1 VELHDP
7 GLTSIR
13 ARASFWALACA
24 ASLAA
29 CHGDGPTPPPTGILP
44 GIERLIV
51 VVDRGTGT
59 LTYLDRDSPA
69 THETAP
75 FGVDLHEIALDPERE
90 VAFVS
95 QQAGGRLLVVDLERG
110 DTTGT
115 IAFETF
121 RQPHALALS
130 PDRSRLYVSFPS
142 TDEVGVV
149 DPETG
154 TLVQV
159 APVGGKH
166 PDNIALSRDGSLLY
180 VANIGAPG
188 TVSVLDART
197 LAVLDTAGVGAS
209 PEGLRPDPA
218 ERVLLVPNA
227 GDATLTILSLPGLQ
241 PLALLRTGLD
251 PRRVAFSADGARA
264 FVTNRIDDTITVVD
278 LASRTVRGE
287 FRTVNAPE
295 AILTDPQTGQLYV
308 AGESSNDVGVHD
320 PDGTLVRRVP
330 VGNRP
335 QGMAFWDR

>member
-1 VELHDP
+1 M
-7 GLTSIR
+7 TAIR
-13 ARASFWALACA
+13 ARASLRALACA
-24 ASLAA
+24 ASFAA

-44 GIERLIV
+44 GIERLLLV
-51 VVDRGTGT
+51 VGRGSGT

-69 THETAP
+69 AHETAP
-75 FGVDLHEIALDPERE
+75 LGVDLHEIALDPERE

-95 QQAGGRLLVVDLERG
+95 QQASGRLLVVDLALG

-115 IAFETF
+115 IAFPTF

-149 DPETG
+149 DPDTG
-154 TLVQV
+154 TLAQV
-159 APVGGKH
+159 APVGGKR

-180 VANIGAPG
+180 VANLGAPG

-209 PEGLRPDPA
+209 PEGLRPDPD

-227 GDATLTILSLPGLQ
+227 GDATLTILSLPGLE
-241 PLALLRTGLD
+241 PLALLPTGLD
-251 PRRVAFSADGARA
+251 PRRIAFSRDGARA
-264 FVTNRIDDTITVVD
+264 FVTNRIDDTVTIVD
-278 LASRTVRGE
+278 LATRTVRGE
-287 FRTVNAPE
+287 FRTVNGPE
-295 AILTDPQTGQLYV
+295 AILTDPETSQLYV
-308 AGESSNDVGVHD
+308 AGTSSSEVGVHD
-320 PDGTLVRRVP
+320 PDGTLVRRVL

-335 QGMAFWDR
+335 EGMAFWDR

>member
-1 VELHDP
+1 M
-7 GLTSIR
+7 TAIR
-13 ARASFWALACA
+13 ARPPLWALACA
-24 ASLAA
+24 AWLAA

-44 GIERLIV
+44 GIERLLL
-51 VVDRGTGT
+51 VVDRGSGT

-69 THETAP
+69 KHETGP
-75 FGVDLHEIALDPERE
+75 FGVDLHEIAIDPERE

-95 QQAGGRLLVVDLERG
+95 QQASGRLLVVDLARG

-115 IAFETF
+115 IAFPTF

-130 PDRSRLYVSFPS
+130 PDRSRLYVSFPN

-149 DPETG
+149 DPDTE

-159 APVGGKH
+159 APVGGKR

-188 TVSVLDART
+188 TVSVLEAST

-227 GDATLTILSLPGLQ
+227 GDATLSILSLPGLE
-241 PLALLRTGLD
+241 PLALLPTGLD
-251 PRRVAFSADGARA
+251 PRRVAFSRDGARA
-264 FVTNRIDDTITVVD
+264 LVTNRIDDTITVVD
-278 LASRTVRGE
+278 LATRTVRGE
-287 FRTVNAPE
+287 FRTVNGPE
-295 AILTDPQTGQLYV
+295 AILTDPETGQLYV

-320 PDGTLVRRVP
+320 PDGRLVRRVP
-330 VGNRP
+330 VGIRP
-335 QGMAFWDR
+335 EGMALWDR